1 MNITTL
7 SHPPVTATTPLSV
20 PEAAEQRRSIRS
32 YQPGEIPEAD
42 LREILRLVSLAP
54 SANNVQPW
62 RFVVVQDPALKDQ
75 LYEAAFQQPQVKHAP
90 AVIVLYTDMADTL
103 AHVDEILHPGMPEE
117 RRLAIKERL
126 LSSFGAQSEA
136 EREAFGASQGNIA
149 LGYLMLVAQSLG
161 YATVPMLGF
170 EPDKVKQV
178 LNLPAH
184 VRLPAMVAM
193 GVAAEA
199 GFPTHRHPV
208 ERIATFR

>member
-1 MNITTL
+1 MKTTTL
-7 SHPPVTATTPLSV
+7 LQPNVIAKAPLSV
-20 PEAAEQRRSIRS
+20 PEAAEQRRSIRT

-62 RFVVVQDPALKDQ
+62 RFVVVRDPALKEQ

-90 AVIVLYTDMADTL
+90 ALIVLYTDMADTL
-103 AHVDEILHPGMPEE
+103 AHVDEILHPGLPED
-117 RRLAIKERL
+117 RRHAIKERL

-136 EREAFGASQGNIA
+136 ERETFGASQGNIA

-184 VRLPAMVAM
+184 VRIPALVSM
-193 GVAAEA
+193 GVAAEE
-199 GFPTHRHPV
+199 GFSAHRHPL
-208 ERIATFR
+208 ERLVSFR